1 MCKTCSFGR
10 MWQLGYAFMNEYCIV
25 PDWLHNVF
33 LGYGNPSAAQWTNM
47 PDLLEMVDFKDT
59 FLDAD
64 HLKTVF
70 QIIRFAIV
78 CLFF

>member
-1 MCKTCSFGR
+1 
-10 MWQLGYAFMNEYCIV
+10 MNEYCIV

-64 HLKTVF
+64 HLKDSF
-70 QIIRFAIV
+70 PDY
-78 CLFF
+78 